1 MANPWLERR
10 VLCFAHQGGA
20 REAPSSTLF
29 AMRRALDVG
38 ATAIELDVHQSIDGV
53 LVVCHDATLDRTS
66 SLTGEIAERTA
77 ADLAGADNAYW
88 FVAGEGS
95 FRDRPTEAYPYR
107 GRAPG
112 DPSFGVATLA
122 AVLDA
127 FPGVPLNLDIKR
139 SAPQVAP
146 YEAALAAMLQG
157 AGRSDDVIV
166 TSFNDASTSVFHEI
180 APEIG
185 TSPGISTLTQVVQA
199 IRSGKTPPRAS
210 LEGAV
215 ALQVP
220 VRVGGTWLVD
230 DRLVAET
237 HDLGLALHVWTV
249 DDPHEMEQL
258 VDLGVDGI
266 MTDVPSNLV
275 ALLTRRG
282 VGLAAKRES

>member
-1 MANPWLERR
+1 
-10 VLCFAHQGGA
+10 VLCYAHQGGA

-38 ATAIELDVHQSIDGV
+38 ATALELDVHQSLDGV
-53 LVVCHDATLDRTS
+53 LVVGHDPTLGRTS
-66 SLTGEIAERTA
+66 QLSGVIAEHTA
-77 ADLAGADNAYW
+77 AELTKADNAYW
-88 FVAGEGS
+88 FVPGEGAV
-95 FRDRPTEAYPYR
+95 RDRPTESYTYR

-112 DPSFGVATLA
+112 DPSFGVATLT
-122 AVLDA
+122 AVLNA
-127 FPGVPLNLDIKR
+127 FPGVPLNLDIKQ

-146 YEAALAAMLQG
+146 YEAPLAAMLQR

-166 TSFNDASTSVFHEI
+166 TSFNDASTRRFHEL

-199 IRSGKTPPRAS
+199 IRSDQAPPRAL

-230 DRLVAET
+230 DRLVRAT

-249 DDPHEMEQL
+249 DDPDDMAQL

-266 MTDVPSNLV
+266 MTDVPGEL
-275 ALLTRRG
+275 ATLLRRRC
-282 VGLAAKRES
+282 AQENKRGS